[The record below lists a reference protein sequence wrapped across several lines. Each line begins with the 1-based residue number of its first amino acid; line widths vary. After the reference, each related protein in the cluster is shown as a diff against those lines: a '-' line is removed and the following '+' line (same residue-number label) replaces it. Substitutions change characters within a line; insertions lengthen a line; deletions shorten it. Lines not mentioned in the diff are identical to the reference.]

1 MPSPRAI
8 YLEAI
13 AACMRQI
20 KQADGYNTN
29 AGDSVT
35 LEPTPKLAE
44 SDEAFIAVV
53 WSRQARGTE
62 PAVVKTSRATTVD
75 IIARVP
81 ASLADARERLD
92 LILEDIES
100 ALARQQWRF
109 PVGYQA
115 PQYQSAEP
123 LLAPAGAGWIGVQVT
138 VGGHIPIHTP
148 SL

>member
-1 MPSPRAI
+1 MASPRAI

-44 SDEAFIAVV
+44 SDEAFIAPV
-53 WSRQARGTE
+53 WSRQTRATEAAAVRG
-62 PAVVKTSRATTVD
+62 KRATTVD
-75 IIARVP
+75 VIARLP
-81 ASLADARERLD
+81 ANTANAREQLD
-92 LILEDIES
+92 LILQDIES
-100 ALARQQWRF
+100 AFARQQYRF
-109 PVGYQA
+109 PDGYQF

-123 LLAPAGAGWIGVQVT
+123 LVPPAGAGWIGVQVT
-138 VGGHIPIHTP
+138 VAGDIPIH
-148 SL
+148 